1 MMTVLFHLL
10 QRMCKSETVLAISL
24 NFLLYVLK
32 LLQLLFPM
40 INIGYY
46 FLSLRFFFNLSVYQ
60 GRMADVVCDTEIVL
74 HDWEIRNIPRATTM
88 TIKSVCAMI
97 HTTVTH
103 LRYRW
108 ACLQTCCQTKRT
120 LNDMLLIQVQW
131 TSVECFK
138 WLPLVIWHAFI
149 SENEEEI
156 IIDYY
161 SIQR

>member
-1 MMTVLFHLL
+1 M
-10 QRMCKSETVLAISL
+10 LAISL

-40 INIGYY
+40 INIGY
-46 FLSLRFFFNLSVYQ
+46 FLSLRFFFYLLVYQ
-60 GRMADVVCDTEIVL
+60 GRMADVVCDTELVL

-88 TIKSVCAMI
+88 KIKSVCVMI

-120 LNDMLLIQVQW
+120 LNDMFINPSSMNISGVFQMTSFSDLTCFHIREWGRHHHSLLFHP
-131 TSVECFK
+131 ER
-138 WLPLVIWHAFI
+138 
-149 SENEEEI
+149 EG
-156 IIDYY
+156 
-161 SIQR
+161 